1 MLNYFINK
9 LNLSTNKKN
18 VAKISMG
25 TIIGQIISVITLPIV
40 TRLYDANILGL
51 WALMNSIILIINS
64 FSDLGLSNSLMVQ
77 KDAEVEQ
84 SYRVISTVSFLFS
97 TAAGI
102 ILSLFYVS
110 IVDNIEFNKFFF
122 VGYITLA

>member
-64 FSDLGLSNSLMVQ
+64 FS
-77 KDAEVEQ
+77 EP
-84 SYRVISTVSFLFS
+84 
-97 TAAGI
+97 
-102 ILSLFYVS
+102 
-110 IVDNIEFNKFFF
+110 
-122 VGYITLA
+122 

>member
-122 VGYITLA
+122 R

>member
-102 ILSLFYVS
+102 ILSLNSFLWD
-110 IVDNIEFNKFFF
+110 I
-122 VGYITLA
+122 